1 MSHIRFEI
9 KRLGNGDLI
18 AGGAS
23 FALLIGIFL
32 PWFGFGSPLT
42 GNFTFDSTS
51 LRSWM
56 YLTFFITLAVIGYL
70 VVKAMLADVRLPLE
84 HWLILLGACGADLF
98 LTFVCF
104 ATKPVGVSWQIGAYF
119 SLVAAIV
126 AVVGAVVRRNEHPVV
141 VSGASS
147 GAGKGQATRLAEPVT
162 PVVPDPVNPLAIP
175 AHPRCRTCGQPNPS
189 TNRFCGSCGQT
200 LHA

>member
-1 MSHIRFEI
+1 MPHIRFEI

-56 YLTFFITLAVIGYL
+56 YLTFFITLAIIGYL

-104 ATKPVGVSWQIGAYF
+104 ATKPVGLSWQIGAYF
-119 SLVAAIV
+119 SLVAAIAAV
-126 AVVGAVVRRNEHPVV
+126 AGAVVRRNEHPGVV
-141 VSGASS
+141 ARRRSAPTCS
-147 GAGKGQATRLAEPVT
+147 AGRATAEPH
-162 PVVPDPVNPLAIP
+162 A
-175 AHPRCRTCGQPNPS
+175 
-189 TNRFCGSCGQT
+189 NRFCGSCGQT
-200 LHA
+200 LHV

>member
-1 MSHIRFEI
+1 MPHIRFEI

-56 YLTFFITLAVIGYL
+56 YLTFFITLAIIGYL

-104 ATKPVGVSWQIGAYF
+104 ATKPVG
-119 SLVAAIV
+119 L
-126 AVVGAVVRRNEHPVV
+126 HPGV
-141 VSGASS
+141 VSGTS
-147 GAGKGQATRLAEPVT
+147 
-162 PVVPDPVNPLAIP
+162 AIP
-175 AHPRCRTCGQPNPS
+175 THVQCRTCGQPNPS

-200 LHA
+200 LHV